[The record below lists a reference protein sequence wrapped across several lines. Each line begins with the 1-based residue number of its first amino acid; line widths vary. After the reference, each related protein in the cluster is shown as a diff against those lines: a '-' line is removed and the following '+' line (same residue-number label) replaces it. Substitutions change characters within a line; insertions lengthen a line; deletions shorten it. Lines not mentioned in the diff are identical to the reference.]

1 MLNEEETKQLI
12 EMEKERN
19 YMIVDEHARELHRQY
34 ILGMECV
41 YDE

>member
-1 MLNEEETKQLI
+1 MLSEEETKQLI

-19 YMIVDEHARELHRQY
+19 DMIVDEDAREKHRQF

-41 YDE
+41 YNE

>member
-12 EMEKERN
+12 ENEKARHS
-19 YMIVDEHARELHRQY
+19 MIVDEEQREKHRHY

-41 YDE
+41 YNE